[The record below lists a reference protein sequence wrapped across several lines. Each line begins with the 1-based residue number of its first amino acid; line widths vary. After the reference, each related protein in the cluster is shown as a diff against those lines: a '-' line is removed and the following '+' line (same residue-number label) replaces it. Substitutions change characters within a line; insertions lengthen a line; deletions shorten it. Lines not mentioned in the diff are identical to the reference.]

1 MTYHTTIRSWP
12 AMALGGIFALGTT
25 AVILDDVRQGAEFT
39 TDHVMT
45 VLVILGTIAAGHM
58 FWPAIKTLRL
68 MSAVGLALVFVG
80 GTYFCVSGSA
90 GRSAKVLMHR
100 EAEATKVLDARKDV
114 ENELKKARE
123 ARAALSATYAKECA
137 GGLGPRCKG
146 LKEALATAD
155 DQVRLYEVRFD
166 GLKPSE
172 QANGELRY
180 TAELVALIVKA
191 PVQEIEKA
199 IGLITPLAKALILE
213 LATIVFFGLGF
224 GHTKVSKISTPPP
237 SGELKSLPAP
247 KQEVVIVDPVV
258 EALRKAKRPVTNDE
272 LADLLSVSKAQ
283 ASKLVSA
290 RDGMLRRERVG
301 RTVAISLA
309 HH

>member
-1 MTYHTTIRSWP
+1 MG
-12 AMALGGIFALGTT
+12 LGAIFAIGTT

-39 TDHVMT
+39 SDHVMT

-58 FWPAIKTLRL
+58 LWPTIKAMKL
-68 MSAVGLALVFVG
+68 MSAVGLMLVFLG
-80 GTYFCVSGSA
+80 GTYFCVAGSA
-90 GRSAKVLMHR
+90 GRSAKVLQHR
-100 EAEATKVLDARKDV
+100 EAEATKVLDARKDIGD
-114 ENELKKARE
+114 ELKKARE
-123 ARAALSATYAKECA
+123 ARAVLSATYAKECSSGA
-137 GGLGPRCKG
+137 GSRCKG

-166 GLKPSE
+166 GLKPAE

-180 TAELVALIVKA
+180 TAELVALVVKA

-224 GHTKVSKISTPPP
+224 GHTKVSEISTPKGDGGDQKPK
-237 SGELKSLPAP
+237 LALPAP
-247 KQEVVIVDPVV
+247 ATIEDPVIL
-258 EALRKAKRPVTNDE
+258 AIQKWGSLGNKE
-272 LADLLSVSKAQ
+272 LADELGVSEGQ

-290 RDGMLRRERVG
+290 RAAKLRRERIG
-301 RTVAISLA
+301 REVRISLA
-309 HH
+309 TH